1 MTCLPSHTQTEVKQ
15 AGDSLFSD
23 QGDLTHLIGFPWKEQ
38 YSWALQTALLGGR
51 GPMQTGDTF
60 SELPAPLFPSH
71 LDLTLPPAVSPL
83 LLSPFSPQTGAR
95 AVVPYA
101 HLCPWRA
108 LPAAVKTQG
117 PHNLKGR
124 IDEKINS

>member
-1 MTCLPSHTQTEVKQ
+1 
-15 AGDSLFSD
+15 
-23 QGDLTHLIGFPWKEQ
+23 
-38 YSWALQTALLGGR
+38 
-51 GPMQTGDTF
+51 MQRGDTF
-60 SELPAPLFPSH
+60 SELPAPLFPS
-71 LDLTLPPAVSPL
+71 DLNLPLPPAVSPL
-83 LLSPFSPQTGAR
+83 LSSLFFLSQTGAR
-95 AVVPYA
+95 AIVPCA